1 MKTQIDLTK
10 LITLIIV
17 DIGIILLAFNKIID
31 SQSVVAVL
39 SASLGYVFGNGSK
52 LMEVK
57 LNKEKWGD

>member
-10 LITLIIV
+10 LITLMIV
-17 DIGIILLAFNKIID
+17 DVGIILLAFNKIID

-52 LMEVK
+52 IIEAK
-57 LNKEKWGD
+57 LNKEK

>member
-10 LITLIIV
+10 LITLMIV

-39 SASLGYVFGNGSK
+39 SASLGYVFGNGTK

-57 LNKEKWGD
+57 LNKEK

>member
-57 LNKEKWGD
+57 LNKEK

>member
-17 DIGIILLAFNKIID
+17 DIGIILLAYDKIVE

-57 LNKEKWGD
+57 LNKEK

>member
-17 DIGIILLAFNKIID
+17 DIGIILLAYDKIVE

>member
-17 DIGIILLAFNKIID
+17 DIGIILLAFSKIVD

-57 LNKEKWGD
+57 LNKEK